1 MTQKLTLFERLIELS
16 SSEKVWL
23 GYFHPIL
30 YMSVHNMHAFMS
42 KSLRPSLIHLSVFK
56 SARVCSS
63 EPFRVSLSQRRGIVP
78 FCMCSLLQLWS
89 KRHINMLYLT
99 WPLNNTNPIP
109 LAWLSRTNLISIS
122 QYHTPTVVKRLASLL
137 EMLVELNEWRT
148 ID

>member
-1 MTQKLTLFERLIELS
+1 MTLFERLIELS
-16 SSEKVWL
+16 SSEKVDWDIYTQYCTCQYTICML
-23 GYFHPIL
+23 SWVNHSDLLSFTCQCLNQPVFVL
-30 YMSVHNMHAFMS
+30 LSPSVCHYPS
-42 KSLRPSLIHLSVFK
+42 GEGKSL
-56 SARVCSS
+56 
-63 EPFRVSLSQRRGIVP
+63 

-89 KRHINMLYLT
+89 KRHINMLYLM

-137 EMLVELNEWRT
+137 EMLVELNEWWT